1 MDVTT
6 VKAKIKEMLCER
18 LGIEAD
24 VLDYDTPLFNEG
36 IGLDSIDSLDHL
48 RHRRGVRRA
57 DDGRR
62 QGALQ
67 KYRRAGSLRRS
78 TRGAVR
84 PWRTD
89 RFGA

>member
-1 MDVTT
+1 MDATT

-36 IGLDSIDSLDHL
+36 IGLDSIDSLEIISAIDEE
-48 RHRRGVRRA
+48 
-57 DDGRR
+57 
-62 QGALQ
+62 
-67 KYRRAGSLRRS
+67 YGSLRRS